1 MSDQVDEV
9 DGTVIGGDWA
19 RGRLLYKG
27 VRCSGL
33 IVEPTA
39 DDVERAAK
47 RLMGVLLAERAEFYD
62 EPHKFEV
69 VVYER

>member
-1 MSDQVDEV
+1 MSNQVDEV
-9 DGTVIGGDWA
+9 DAVVIGGQWV

-39 DDVERAAK
+39 DDVRSAA
-47 RLMGVLLAERAEFYD
+47 RQLMVLLLARCGEFYD
-62 EPHKFEV
+62 EPERFEV

>member
-9 DGTVIGGDWA
+9 EGTVIGGQWV

-39 DDVERAAK
+39 DDVRSAAQ
-47 RLMGVLLAERAEFYD
+47 RLMGQLLACCGEFYD
-62 EPHKFEV
+62 EPRKFEV